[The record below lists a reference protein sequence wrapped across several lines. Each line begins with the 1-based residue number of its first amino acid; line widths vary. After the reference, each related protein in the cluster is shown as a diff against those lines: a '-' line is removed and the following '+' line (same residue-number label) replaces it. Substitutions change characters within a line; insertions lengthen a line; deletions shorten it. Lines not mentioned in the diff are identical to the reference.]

1 MLSTALLLSAHL
13 YTVKPQ
19 GPDEQSRLQGVQ
31 ATKKENQK
39 IHVFSKVVAAIYL
52 DFTVIY
58 WERESFADPSEF
70 SEKSLDHEFH
80 FWAKKEMKIN
90 R

>member
-58 WERESFADPSEF
+58 WER
-70 SEKSLDHEFH
+70 SLLLPL
-80 FWAKKEMKIN
+80 IN
-90 R
+90 SDDLMAVHLSRIF